1 MIRYTLRCE
10 AEHEHEAWFRSSADY
25 EAQEAGGLIECATC
39 GSRTVGRGL
48 MAPALLGQARA
59 APEHSPPMPAG
70 EKRAAPVAS
79 RTVAGPPLPPAM
91 RALLG
96 RMRSEIERQCVDVGR
111 NFADEARRMHRG
123 ESAKRG
129 IYGEAT
135 EADREALADE
145 GVEIGHTP
153 WLPRSDS

>member
-1 MIRYTLRCE
+1 MIRYTLRCDGG
-10 AEHEHEAWFRSSADY
+10 HEHEAWFRSSADY
-25 EAQEAGGLIECATC
+25 EAQEAGGLIECASCT
-39 GSRTVGRGL
+39 SRSVQRGL
-48 MAPALLGQARA
+48 MAPALLGQTRDVPKPSPTARG
-59 APEHSPPMPAG
+59 G
-70 EKRAAPVAS
+70 EKPVDPPAS
-79 RTVAGPPLPPAM
+79 RAVAGPQLPAAM

-96 RMRSEIERQCVDVGR
+96 RMRTEIERECVDVGR

-123 ESAKRG
+123 ESDKRG

-145 GVEIGHTP
+145 GVEIGHIP